1 MFRYFIELQY
11 NGKNFHGWQ
20 IQPNALTV
28 QEIIEKALNI
38 FIGSPTAATGCGRTD
53 AGVHAKYFVA
63 HFDSEN
69 KIEDLKNL
77 AYKLNRYLS
86 DEIRIIDIYQVK
98 TDAHARF
105 DALSRTYKYYITTA
119 KNPFGIETEWHQYGK
134 FNIDLMNKAC
144 KILFEY
150 KDFTS
155 FSKLHTQTKTNNC
168 KIIEANWTQE
178 GEKLIFTIT
187 ADRFLR
193 DMVRAITGTMMLV
206 GRETISLNDFR
217 NIIEV
222 KNRQAAGQ
230 SVPAHALF
238 LEDVEYP
245 EDIRVF

>member
-20 IQPNALTV
+20 IQPNAITV
-28 QEIIEKALNI
+28 QEVIEKALNI

-63 HFDSEN
+63 HFDTKN
-69 KIEDLKNL
+69 KIENLKNL
-77 AYKLNRYLS
+77 VYKLNRYLS
-86 DEIRIIDIYQVK
+86 DDIRIIDIYQVR

-119 KNPFGIETEWHQYGK
+119 KNPFGVETEWYQYGK

-193 DMVRAITGTMMLV
+193 DMVRAITGTMMLI